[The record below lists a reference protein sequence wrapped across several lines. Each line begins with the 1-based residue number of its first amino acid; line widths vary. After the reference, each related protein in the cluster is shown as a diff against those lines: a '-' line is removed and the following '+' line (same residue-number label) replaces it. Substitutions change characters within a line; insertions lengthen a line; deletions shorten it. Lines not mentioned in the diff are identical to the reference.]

1 MRYDWEGTPCFH
13 CSRAADCQNVS
24 PSVESC
30 KNYIQSYITRKEM
43 AKILH
48 CSVRTVERKLRKN
61 HKKTIKDIE
70 KKINAKIIVETYAGG
85 RSSFW
90 RKDSGT

>member
-1 MRYDWEGTPCFH
+1 
-13 CSRAADCQNVS
+13 
-24 PSVESC
+24 
-30 KNYIQSYITRKEM
+30 M

-70 KKINAKIIVETYAGG
+70 KKINAKIIGETYAGG